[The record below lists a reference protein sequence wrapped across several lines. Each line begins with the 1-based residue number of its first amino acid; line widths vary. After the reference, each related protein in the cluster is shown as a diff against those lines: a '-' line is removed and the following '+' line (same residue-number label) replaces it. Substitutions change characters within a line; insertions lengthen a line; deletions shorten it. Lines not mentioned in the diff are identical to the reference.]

1 MKKLILLILA
11 VTLMCSIEGQAQ
23 VIGKKM
29 PVGVKFY
36 EVDIEDPQS
45 GETITYKFADVEGQY
60 DVLDFNNLDSA
71 LGMQKRSMV
80 FDPKMKTWR
89 LPLNAELTGIID
101 PKKGELQKQ
110 IFNLGKVRPSL
121 RHQVK

>member
-11 VTLMCSIEGQAQ
+11 VSLLCSFESQAQ
-23 VIGKKM
+23 LIGKKM

-36 EVDIEDPQS
+36 EVDIEDPQT
-45 GETITYKFADVEGQY
+45 GETITYKFSDVEGQY
-60 DVLDFNNLDSA
+60 DVIDFKNMDTSLST
-71 LGMQKRSMV
+71 QKRSMV
-80 FDPKMKTWR
+80 YDPKMKTWR

-110 IFNLGKVRPSL
+110 IFQLGKVRPSL
-121 RHQVK
+121 RHQVQ